1 MSDSTH
7 KRAIFILAGAVFATM
22 LGNGMVMPFIPVYVG
37 QFGLGGLGAGLLFS
51 VHAATRT
58 VLLPFIGRA
67 SDRWGRRGFLLVGVL
82 FYALASLAYPLAD
95 RVAAFVGIM
104 AVHGTGTAIVHLVS
118 MAYIGDLAPRGEE
131 GRYSGYMNTA
141 LLGGIAGGPV
151 LGGVI
156 RDLSSMSVNFLTM
169 SILSGV
175 SFFLLAV
182 LLPPVE
188 SIQTGPK
195 KPKQASTTPWQL
207 LSCRPVVG
215 VASFRLA
222 YACTNALI
230 WIFLPVLAAR
240 LWTLSTTQ
248 IGVLISVNVMVSTV
262 LQAPCG
268 RLADRKRKA
277 VLIGLG
283 GVGSAL
289 ALAAIPFATMF
300 WQVLALNVCIG
311 ACYGLAFPAHTAVG
325 MENAGSYGM
334 ATVMSL
340 LMMSHG
346 VGMMVGPLLF
356 GAIAD
361 QLSLAWAFWAGGLI
375 NLGLMSACWLLL
387 VGTPTELEG
396 EPLRPVNTDPVE
408 AE

>member
-104 AVHGTGTAIVHLVS
+104 AVHGTGMAIVHLVS

-248 IGVLISVNVMVSTV
+248 IG
-262 LQAPCG
+262 C
-268 RLADRKRKA
+268 
-277 VLIGLG
+277 
-283 GVGSAL
+283 
-289 ALAAIPFATMF
+289 
-300 WQVLALNVCIG
+300 
-311 ACYGLAFPAHTAVG
+311 
-325 MENAGSYGM
+325 
-334 ATVMSL
+334 
-340 LMMSHG
+340 
-346 VGMMVGPLLF
+346 
-356 GAIAD
+356 
-361 QLSLAWAFWAGGLI
+361 
-375 NLGLMSACWLLL
+375 
-387 VGTPTELEG
+387 
-396 EPLRPVNTDPVE
+396 
-408 AE
+408 